1 MLQFFSTPQ
10 HGWKLALCVIGTIV
24 VFVAIMALIHPT
36 ANAVKKRITMVLA
49 FAGGLLYLL
58 EFIVPANVYIG
69 RTVHK
74 VDGKDYSAVVT
85 SAGPNTPGAAF
96 QPGDTFLKWGKAA
109 TPDHDALNAAIANA
123 AAGQIVP
130 VTVLRNNAPAS
141 VTFTMPPAPK
151 PAAGEGDNVPPV
163 TAEKLGLSVQ
173 DTGNPFTPFMA
184 PLGSALRIFL
194 ALALLLGIVNLFRV
208 NGRTLFRRRAGSW
221 YALAFF
227 FGFFAMVT
235 VWALTYYHPGVSEKV
250 AQTASTATEHFV
262 PGRMGQ
268 YSGWYNVVYNGGFNA
283 LGSTMFSLLAFF
295 IVSAAYRAFRVR
307 SFESILLLGSALI
320 MMLGLTPLGTHFI
333 TGSIPLDSPYSFLK
347 LERISEWI
355 LLVLNGAA
363 QRALLFGIAVG
374 LMATSLR
381 IWLSLERGQ
390 FFDAEM

>member
-1 MLQFFSTPQ
+1 M
-10 HGWKLALCVIGTIV
+10 ALCVIGITI
-24 VFVAIMALIHPT
+24 VFVALMAFIHPLS
-36 ANAVKKRITMVLA
+36 NAVKKRITMTLA
-49 FAGGLLYLL
+49 FCGGLFYLL
-58 EFIVPANVYIG
+58 EFILPANF
-69 RTVHK
+69 K
-74 VDGKDYSAVVT
+74 AF
-85 SAGPNTPGAAF
+85 GASI
-96 QPGDTFLKWGKAA
+96 D
-109 TPDHDALNAAIANA
+109 
-123 AAGQIVP
+123 
-130 VTVLRNNAPAS
+130 
-141 VTFTMPPAPK
+141 
-151 PAAGEGDNVPPV
+151 
-163 TAEKLGLSVQ
+163 
-173 DTGNPFTPFMA
+173 NPFTPYLS
-184 PLGSALRIFL
+184 PLGSAQRIFL
-194 ALALLLGIVNLFRV
+194 ALALMLGIVNLFRV
-208 NGRTLFRRRAGSW
+208 NGRTLFRRRTGSW

-235 VWALTYYHPGVSEKV
+235 VWALTYYHPGISEKI
-250 AQTASTATEHFV
+250 AGSASSVPKHFV

-268 YSGWYNVVYNGGFNA
+268 YWGWYNVVYNGGFNA

-333 TGSIPLDSPYSFLK
+333 TGKIPLDSPYAFLK

-374 LMATSLR
+374 LMATSMR